1 MIVAGYIVNS
11 RVFADGTVAVSHI
24 NPVYALTIFTLRTI
38 NSVRL
43 QQTVSLHTHFPRIG
57 LSL

>member
-38 NSVRL
+38 N
-43 QQTVSLHTHFPRIG
+43 VSLSTLAPAVYNSRALG
-57 LSL
+57 